1 MKFQLFRKRRYL
13 SDKELE
19 RIERE
24 TDRSVEESIELREE
38 AREIAELSRRYTQE
52 IKSHNLANEYADL
65 IADVIYQ
72 RRAE

>member
-1 MKFQLFRKRRYL
+1 MSFRLFRKRRYT
-13 SDKELE
+13 SDEELE

-24 TDRSVEESIELREE
+24 AEQSANEAVELRKE
-38 AREIAELSRRYTQE
+38 AREIAELSKRYTQE
-52 IKSHNLANEYADL
+52 IKSHNLANEYADM